1 LVTLFLYFGIKLSLI
16 FTNQMV
22 YTMYKFRY
30 DFIHTMTKIQGG
42 KLKNKSVFFFE
53 GE

>member
-1 LVTLFLYFGIKLSLI
+1 
-16 FTNQMV
+16 MV

-53 GE
+53 GGVIHTFIIAKKEYLH